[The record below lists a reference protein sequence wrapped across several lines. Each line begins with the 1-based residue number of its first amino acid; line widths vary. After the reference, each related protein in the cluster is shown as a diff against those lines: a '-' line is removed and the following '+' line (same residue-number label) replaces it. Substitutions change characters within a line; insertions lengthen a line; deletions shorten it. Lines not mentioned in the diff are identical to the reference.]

1 MADTQMMASVN
12 SVPVGLTGNESMIE
26 FALSSDYATSLSL
39 GDLWSMATY
48 LPLFSIFKRNCG

>member
-1 MADTQMMASVN
+1 MMASVN

-26 FALSSDYATSLSL
+26 FTLSSDYAMSLSL